1 MALNTRKSVLSV
13 LIAVALVAAACGDG
27 DVDTPVEETATATPT
42 DDGTSPSPGETSP
55 GATQSPD
62 NGDDIAWA
70 TCEHPEGIQVSYPEG
85 WHVNSGETLPAC
97 SAFDPE
103 PFDVP
108 DATEFLEAAAL
119 LSVERV
125 DFETIIGPDARAGEV
140 LNERD
145 QLIDGQDALRI
156 ETESSGDALLPEGL
170 RSTRWFVLL
179 DENRTLTLTTHQ
191 VEGNDYERNRRV
203 LDQMAER
210 LQLPNS

>member
-1 MALNTRKSVLSV
+1 MALNFRKSVLSV
-13 LIAVALVAAACGDG
+13 LTAVALVAAGCGDG
-27 DVDTPVEETATATPT
+27 DVETPVEETATAAPT
-42 DDGTSPSPGETSP
+42 DDGTSPSRD
-55 GATQSPD
+55 GAQSPED

-125 DFETIIGPDARAGEV
+125 DFETITGPDARAGRV

-191 VEGNDYERNRRV
+191 VEGTDYERNRRV

-210 LQLPNS
+210 LQLPDS